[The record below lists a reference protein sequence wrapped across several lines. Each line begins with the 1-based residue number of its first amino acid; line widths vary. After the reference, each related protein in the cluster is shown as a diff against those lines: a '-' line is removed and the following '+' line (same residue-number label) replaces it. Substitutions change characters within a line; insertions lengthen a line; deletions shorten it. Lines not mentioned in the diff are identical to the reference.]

1 MITLRENMLRVYRH
15 QEPEYTPLFS
25 DFDSAMLGGMDF
37 VNERPD
43 IPGENKDWFGQ
54 SWTWE
59 EKTHAANPTPG
70 KPLLT
75 DITKWKEVIHFPD
88 LDALDW
94 EAHAAKDTAK
104 WDRENRLSRVTI
116 GFGLWER
123 LFSIM
128 PFEDALCALLEE
140 PEACYEFFGAMADHK
155 IRLHDLVIKHYQPD
169 VLVMHDDYGDGRS
182 LFMPPET
189 WRQLIKPHLK
199 RVVDAV
205 QSKGVIYEHHNCGC
219 FAPIIDDMIELGI
232 GATNLVHPVN
242 NIAWLKENY
251 GDKMTLVGG
260 FDAQKY
266 CAPDATE
273 EAILADMK
281 KTFEILAPGTCFVPL
296 CFAIYSKHL
305 PFIGKNLAILANQY
319 HNPRP

>member
-1 MITLRENMLRVYRH
+1 MLSLKENMLRVYRH

-25 DFDSAMLGGMDF
+25 DFSSAMLGGMDF
-37 VNERPD
+37 INERPD
-43 IPGENKDWFGQ
+43 IPGVNLDWFGQ
-54 SWTWE
+54 SWTFE
-59 EKTHAANPTPG
+59 EKTGAANPTPG

-75 DITKWKEVIHFPD
+75 DITQWKEVIKFPD

-94 EAHAAKDTAK
+94 EGHAAKDTAG

-128 PFEDALCALLEE
+128 PFEDALCALVEE

-155 IRLHDLVIKHYQPD
+155 IRLHDLVIKHYKPD

-182 LFMPPET
+182 LFMAPDT
-189 WRQLIKPHLK
+189 WRELIKPHLK

-219 FAPIIDDMIELGI
+219 FAPIVEDLIEIGI

-242 NIAWLKENY
+242 DIRWLKENY
-251 GDKMTLVGG
+251 GDQLTIVGG
-260 FDAQKY
+260 FNAQHY
-266 CAPDATE
+266 CTDQATE
-273 EAILADMK
+273 ESILADMEQ
-281 KTFEILAPGTCFVPL
+281 TFAVLAPGNCFVPL

-305 PFIGKNLAILANQY
+305 PFIGQQLVRLANKY

>member
-1 MITLRENMLRVYRH
+1 MLSPRENLLRVYNH
-15 QEPEYTPLFS
+15 QEPEYTPLMS
-25 DFDSAMLGGMDF
+25 DFDSAFLGGIDF
-37 VNERPD
+37 INERPE
-43 IPGENKDWFGQ
+43 IPGENLDWFGQ

-75 DITKWKEVIHFPD
+75 DITKWKEVIKFPD

-94 EAHAAKDTAK
+94 EGNAARDTAN
-104 WDRENRLSRVTI
+104 WDRENKLSRVTI

-128 PFEDALCALLEE
+128 PFEDALCSLLEE

-155 IRLHDLVIKHYQPD
+155 IRLHDLVIKHYKPD
-169 VLVMHDDYGDGRS
+169 VLIMHDDYGDGRD

-205 QSKGVIYEHHNCGC
+205 QSKGVIYEHHNCGY
-219 FAPIIDDMIELGI
+219 FASIMDDMIEIGI

-242 NIAWLKENY
+242 NIQWLKDNY
-251 GDKMTLVGG
+251 SDKMTLIGG
-260 FDAQKY
+260 FDAQTY
-266 CAPDATE
+266 CTPDATE
-273 EAILADMK
+273 ESIAADIE
-281 KTFEILAPGTCFVPL
+281 KTFAILAPGNCFVPM
-296 CFAIYSKHL
+296 CFAVYSKHF
-305 PFIGKNLAILANQY
+305 PFVNATVAKVANQY